1 MLIYNVPAETQR
13 RNQIKSCWSG
23 KCIPAQYPQGFNSST
38 VNPAGPTLV
47 QTLRP
52 DFKRKFLSMFSDNTV
67 AEYIYHMNVQSPRS
81 VSVTVSLSVSFQLL
95 FPNNCSYLLPLL
107 QWCEFQHLK
116 LCLVIKCYRP
126 AAELIVLL
134 PCHSGETAFR
144 NMTIPYGWA
153 KRPMLHRIDQLQPDI
168 PITIIYG
175 SRSSVDS
182 NSGSTIRTLRPYSHV
197 EIIVSSYCVNE
208 LVQKYSTM

>member
-1 MLIYNVPAETQR
+1 M
-13 RNQIKSCWSG
+13 W
-23 KCIPAQYPQGFNSST
+23 
-38 VNPAGPTLV
+38 
-47 QTLRP
+47 
-52 DFKRKFLSMFSDNTV
+52 
-67 AEYIYHMNVQSPRS
+67 
-81 VSVTVSLSVSFQLL
+81 
-95 FPNNCSYLLPLL
+95 
-107 QWCEFQHLK
+107 EFQHLK

-153 KRPMLHRIDQLQPDI
+153 KRPMLHRIDQLQPEI

-182 NSGSTIRTLRPYSHV
+182 NSGSTIRALRPYSHV

-208 LVQKYSTM
+208 LVQEYSALQQGVWILFGMSCMRLSPEAKFTPQKHSYVTIVIFRHAFVRLYIVIMEVKWTNRWPRTYRVHVLEIPSCRHGHQWPWSRRLSDRN